1 MPEARRG
8 PVTESMRPIRQRTD
22 AIFAEPWS
30 LAELAALR
38 LPVLL
43 LGGSASPASA
53 ADLLPILT
61 RALPRA
67 RLERLPGLGH
77 MAPVTHPQAVNP
89 LIAAFLRSPP

>member
-1 MPEARRG
+1 
-8 PVTESMRPIRQRTD
+8 MRPFRQWVD

-30 LAELAALR
+30 LVELAALQ

-53 ADLLPILT
+53 ADLLPILART
-61 RALPRA
+61 LPQA
-67 RLERLPGLGH
+67 TLECLPGLGH

-89 LIAAFLRSPP
+89 LIAAFLRSPS